1 VMKLFD
7 MTSGWFWQHIVG
19 RLLLGTLP
27 GSDLFYR
34 ADQLQAVMRDSDN
47 VAAALSPSSQLAAL
61 ALPELWI
68 GAAAGVVFI
77 IVAIRLRR
85 RAGEI

>member
-1 VMKLFD
+1 M
-7 MTSGWFWQHIVG
+7 
-19 RLLLGTLP
+19 LGTLP

-34 ADQLQAVMRDSDN
+34 TDQLQSVMRDSDN
-47 VAAALSPSSQLAAL
+47 VAAALSPASQLAAL

-68 GAAAGVVFI
+68 GAAAGAVFI
-77 IVAIRLRR
+77 FIAIRLRR